1 MKMRDFSKRILVEQ
15 DFCPEFFFHV
25 LHSASEQRYHV
36 SVTDSNR
43 QNIFFTMEQKGVSSW
58 RIINAPK
65 VPDWIIP
72 IEKHLEEAIVE
83 NLKS

>member
-1 MKMRDFSKRILVEQ
+1 MKMKDFSKRIPVEQ

-25 LHSASEQRYHV
+25 LHSASVQRYHV
-36 SVTDSNR
+36 SVTDGNR
-43 QNIFFTMEQKGVSSW
+43 QNIFFTMEQRASSTW

-65 VPDWIIP
+65 VPDWIMP